1 MTLHQL
7 RVFIAV
13 ADTGSFSQAGERV
26 SLAQSTTSQHIKAL
40 EDELGVRLFD
50 RSTSAVTLTAV
61 GKLFYGHANRI
72 LDHCNESLVA
82 VRRYQ
87 GLEDASITIGASST
101 PATCLIPELIGRL
114 SASHPGLRLEVR
126 QGDSQE
132 VIQMIINDEV
142 EIGIVGGYP
151 GQPAVTFHKIM
162 TDRIILASRPG
173 AAPQRRLSPQDLQHL
188 PLATREAGSGTRQ
201 TTDMFLRQA
210 NVDPRL
216 FHICA
221 QLGSSEALRRVI
233 LQSDSFA
240 FISAWAI
247 QSELSSGAL
256 VEIPIDGVE
265 IQRDFHLAWRSGRTL
280 SPGAEKLID
289 LLMSDY
295 ERRLD
300 PGA

>member
-13 ADTGSFSQAGERV
+13 ADTGSFSRAAERV
-26 SLAQSTTSQHIKAL
+26 SLAQSTASQHIKAL
-40 EDELGVRLFD
+40 EDELGVRLLD

-61 GKLFYGHANRI
+61 GKLFYQHATSI

-82 VRRYQ
+82 VRRFQ
-87 GLEDASITIGASST
+87 GLEDATISVGASST

-114 SASHPGLRLEVR
+114 SAIHPGLRLDVR
-126 QGDSQE
+126 QGDSLE
-132 VIQMIINDEV
+132 VIQLILADDVEV
-142 EIGIVGGYP
+142 GIVGGYP
-151 GQPAVTFHKIM
+151 NEPAITFQKIM

-173 AAPQRRLSPQDLQHL
+173 AAPHSRLSLQDLQHL

-201 TTDMFLRQA
+201 TTEMFLRQA

-216 FHICA
+216 FRIRA

-233 LQSDSFA
+233 LQSDTFA

-247 QSELSSGAL
+247 QSELSAGAL
-256 VEIPIDGVE
+256 VEIPIDGFE
-265 IQRDFHLAWRSGRTL
+265 IQRDFYLAWRSGRTL
-280 SPGAEKLID
+280 SPGSEKLIG
-289 LLMSDY
+289 LLLST
-295 ERRLD
+295 
-300 PGA
+300 